1 MQRSQSKGMS
11 KKTKKL
17 IFCSYS
23 CVYSSLVLNKIL
35 EDKNIDVVAIVNSSR
50 ILKPNY
56 GALRG
61 SLEQIRLSGWRY
73 STYLFLITDV
83 FHWLQFLLKY
93 RKQSLNTI
101 HGIAKQHDIPII
113 NSKDINDKESLAF
126 VCKQDADVLLAAHF
140 NQLVKPA
147 ILNIQGLECLNLHPS
162 LLPAFKGVDPVFYA
176 LLQKKGGMGIS
187 LHKMAESFDTG
198 AVLSQWE
205 YSLQYRHGV
214 NNNCLFSI
222 NCELFSKG
230 AELAVSWINK
240 DSQDPHSQILSCIS
254 LVATSSTTP
263 NTGAETKSKSSDQY
277 DSWPNVEKI
286 KEFSKLGNKLMC
298 LAAYLSLIFSGKKR

>member
-1 MQRSQSKGMS
+1 MQTSQLKSMS
-11 KKTKKL
+11 KKNKKL

-23 CVYSSLVLNKIL
+23 CVYSSLVLNKVL
-35 EDKNIDVVAIVNSSR
+35 EDKNINVVAIVNSSR

-73 STYLFLITDV
+73 STYLFLITDI
-83 FHWLQFLLKY
+83 FHWLQFVLKS

-205 YSLQYRHGV
+205 YSLQHRHGV

-230 AELAVSWINK
+230 AELAVNWINK
-240 DSQDPHSQILSCIS
+240 DSQDPYSQILSSTS
-254 LVATSSTTP
+254 LAASSSTTP
-263 NTGAETKSKSSDQY
+263 STAAETKSKSSDQY
-277 DSWPNVEKI
+277 DSWPSVEKI